1 MKKFYYYLAGAIV
14 LVASAV
20 VFVHSRK
27 SVDFID
33 ANVEALAET
42 EAGGFGPMCSK
53 TGSSGTY
60 RMKLCSD
67 CSGSWGNYAMDVV
80 AFCRN

>member
-1 MKKFYYYLAGAIV
+1 MKKYFCYLVGAIV

-20 VFVHSRK
+20 IFVHSRK

-42 EAGGFGPMCSK
+42 EAGGFGPICSK
-53 TGSSGTY
+53 TGIEGDHL
-60 RMKLCSD
+60 MHLCSD
-67 CSGSWGNYAMDVV
+67 CSATPQKYKADVW
-80 AFCRN
+80 AFCKN